1 MQQTRDGVH
10 RSCSIQRVVRC
21 NRICVGE
28 CWAVL
33 EMLQA
38 ASLHNCTSFID
49 RRYRF
54 AQPKKMQCDPYDRAN
69 HVLADA
75 SGPMPFCRL
84 LPA

>member
-1 MQQTRDGVH
+1 MQ
-10 RSCSIQRVVRC
+10 CVVRC

-75 SGPMPFCRL
+75 SGRMPFCRL